1 MAFYS
6 GFFNSKNLDRT
17 YTAENFNDYLSSI
30 ICNGIQD
37 NYGDCFKLLAA
48 SSGLKVSVGRGK
60 AWIDGHYFINDARY
74 SIDLSEY
81 QDESLPRYVGIAI
94 YLDTTESVRSV
105 TLKLFPGTPAESPQL
120 PSIPQDEDHVRLL
133 MYAVR
138 LNPGA
143 TELSERDW
151 YDYHEDRNVCG
162 YCRCILGKCK
172 VTEMLAQLAQIEAD
186 MQEYTET
193 IATLTNKVEELE
205 AEVED
210 IGDVVE
216 AGQCGE
222 NIYYVSYSTG
232 KVLLRGTGDM
242 YAYDIQT
249 NPSPFY
255 RSDDVKTVVV
265 SNGITGLSD
274 DAFERCLNLESV
286 SLPTTLLSIGSG
298 AFMPADETMGA
309 AGKLTSITIPQS
321 VTTIGGGCFWGAAL
335 TSLTI
340 PRNVATIGK
349 YVCRDCTRLMTVRYE
364 GSVIGGFMFVGCSAL
379 RSFTIANTVTS
390 IGEHC
395 FNYCSALETI
405 NYEGSL
411 DDWAAITKGGNW
423 DGKSGMTSTNSGL
436 TRIQCLDGYMQFD
449 TETRE
454 WTEVRE

>member
-1 MAFYS
+1 
-6 GFFNSKNLDRT
+6 
-17 YTAENFNDYLSSI
+17 
-30 ICNGIQD
+30 
-37 NYGDCFKLLAA
+37 
-48 SSGLKVSVGRGK
+48 
-60 AWIDGHYFINDARY
+60 
-74 SIDLSEY
+74 
-81 QDESLPRYVGIAI
+81 
-94 YLDTTESVRSV
+94 
-105 TLKLFPGTPAESPQL
+105 
-120 PSIPQDEDHVRLL
+120 
-133 MYAVR
+133 
-138 LNPGA
+138 
-143 TELSERDW
+143 
-151 YDYHEDRNVCG
+151 
-162 YCRCILGKCK
+162 
-172 VTEMLAQLAQIEAD
+172 
-186 MQEYTET
+186 
-193 IATLTNKVEELE
+193 
-205 AEVED
+205 
-210 IGDVVE
+210 
-216 AGQCGE
+216 
-222 NIYYVSYSTG
+222 
-232 KVLLRGTGDM
+232 
-242 YAYDIQT
+242 
-249 NPSPFY
+249 
-255 RSDDVKTVVV
+255 
-265 SNGITGLSD
+265 
-274 DAFERCLNLESV
+274 
-286 SLPTTLLSIGSG
+286 
-298 AFMPADETMGA
+298 MPADETMGA